1 MSVSCLRTQVV
12 KQGPG
17 ERNYHIFE
25 LLLQDS
31 NIGQVNLQGLS
42 SFQYLQSR
50 RTDDDNLKAE
60 YNEVVE
66 ALAKVGF
73 SDEEILDIKRILATI
88 LLLGNFE
95 FSDTS
100 SDKAEITT
108 TDELGRA
115 AENLGVDPENLR
127 IGFMTKRLE
136 VVGQAII
143 QELSVQD
150 VSPAP
155 PPSQKI
161 K

>member
-1 MSVSCLRTQVV
+1 MGLRTQVV

-60 YNEVVE
+60 YEVVE

-88 LLLGNFE
+88 LPLGNFE

-115 AENLGVDPENLR
+115 A
-127 IGFMTKRLE
+127 
-136 VVGQAII
+136 
-143 QELSVQD
+143 
-150 VSPAP
+150 
-155 PPSQKI
+155 
-161 K
+161 